1 MKARLF
7 WDDGRIE
14 DVNGLGED
22 VQTIV
27 RQGRAGLRRFVRAGD
42 VDPEGFEVFI
52 EDDEQPLDDRVVS

>member
-14 DVNGLGED
+14 DINGLADD
-22 VQTIV
+22 VRTIV
-27 RQGRAGLRRFVRAGD
+27 RQGTAGVRHFVRADD

-52 EDDEQPLDDRVVS
+52 EDDGEEDA